1 MQLAGHLQASEAN
14 VDAVE
19 IRDHV
24 DEKEEWHHAPGDM
37 PDSPLRDSGVSNEV
51 SHGSDDDIA
60 AAQNRRYN
68 MPMIRPIAAALALLC
83 FAPALPAQED
93 AGIAADL
100 RKAIADNVRKGG
112 ADAIKN
118 LAEQCD
124 KLPAPPKPC
133 AEAWDW
139 YGMALQTDRNEDT
152 LLRSEILYRKAL
164 ALIGD
169 SGDDP
174 AVVLAL
180 ELESQAVT
188 ALGDDTR
195 GKDLWSRAIDKRNR
209 IVAALQPE
217 LANPAPDPAFHVGG
231 SVSAPAVLSRIDPE
245 YAEPARL
252 LKYSGTVLLSIVVT
266 AAGEPSA
273 IHLIRPLGFGLDE
286 QAVKAVQQWKF
297 RPGVKEGQP
306 VNVRA
311 QIEVNF
317 RLL

>member
-1 MQLAGHLQASEAN
+1 
-14 VDAVE
+14 
-19 IRDHV
+19 
-24 DEKEEWHHAPGDM
+24 M

-112 ADAIKN
+112 ADKIRK

-124 KLPAPPKPC
+124 KLPAPPRPC
-133 AEAWDW
+133 AEAWAW
-139 YGMALQTDRNEDT
+139 YGMALQTDRKEKT
-152 LLRSEILYRKAL
+152 LRRSEALYSKAL

-169 SGDDP
+169 SEDDP
-174 AVVLAL
+174 QATARAL
-180 ELESQAVT
+180 ELESQAVS
-188 ALGDDTR
+188 ALGDDTK
-195 GKDLWSRAIDKRNR
+195 GKDLWTRAINYRNR
-209 IVAALQPE
+209 SVAALQPVYS
-217 LANPAPDPAFHVGG
+217 LPGPVVRVGG
-231 SVSAPAVLSRIDPE
+231 GVSAPAVLSKIDPA
-245 YAEPARL
+245 YSQAASL
-252 LKYSGTVLLSIVVT
+252 LKVSGTVLMSLVVT
-266 AAGEPSA
+266 ANGLPAD
-273 IHLIRPLGFGLDE
+273 IHIVRPLGFGLDE
-286 QAVKAVQQWKF
+286 QGVKAVQQWKF

-306 VNVRA
+306 VSVRA